1 MKRHF
6 LIFFI
11 GLINLPLAQ
20 AQDKTVTS
28 LESKILSDLKN
39 GQFHPK
45 SLKSQVQGLTVEQR
59 RAQAFHI
66 GDQFIEFELKG
77 QYPAGVCLPSSVEY
91 VLAPAGPKDHEVL
104 LALDKEQWRRAKA
117 LGKAI
122 DGWTK
127 KGKGLRYEIELLW
140 LEEGKIRKEALRD
153 VLGLATEKE
162 QKQFF
167 SNLKFG
173 KYGLSSH
180 HAKGDA
186 ARLPK
191 KKGPLQLRLR
201 LYLK

>member
-6 LIFFI
+6 LTIFI
-11 GLINLPLAQ
+11 GLMSLPLAQ
-20 AQDKTVTS
+20 AQDKTLTN
-28 LESKILSDLKN
+28 LESKILSDIKN

-45 SLKSQVQGLTVEQR
+45 RLKRQVQALTAEQR
-59 RAQAFHI
+59 RAQAFRL

-77 QYPAGVCLPSSVEY
+77 QYPAGFCLPSSIEY

-117 LGKAI
+117 LGEAI
-122 DGWTK
+122 DSWTK
-127 KGKGLRYEIELLW
+127 KGKSLRYEIDLLW

-173 KYGLSSH
+173 QYGLYSH

-191 KKGPLQLRLR
+191 KKGSLQLRLR